1 MQLFNRSQ
9 FTELSQKEAQ
19 IYVSI
24 YTPTERQSTDGYQAS
39 RIHFKNALS
48 EAQSK
53 LMSDFG
59 LTEQEAETFLADGT
73 RVLDDLEF
81 WKHSSDMLAFFAYD
95 GEGTFLKLPL
105 EVEAPR
111 CEVSVRPYLL
121 PLIPELNDDGHFYL
135 LVLNLKEA
143 QLFEVTR
150 STIQQVTLSDNVA
163 TSYIEETEDADHQKA
178 LQHRSGF
185 GQAGAMFHGQGSGS
199 DEDRKVEIL
208 QYYHRLSAS
217 IDPLLNQNPLPLL
230 LAGVEYL
237 IPLYR
242 EASKYP
248 HLVESYLTGSY
259 TEDDMLTLSA
269 EAWELMEPYFLQEQK
284 ARKEEYGLFMSR
296 AQGDSDTESVLLTAL
311 SGGVDTLFIQNG
323 QEVWGTYD
331 AENFRIRIDEAP
343 NADNYSLLN
352 EAAKKTKEFGGK
364 VYLLDSESM
373 PAAGAVVAGIFRY
386 PIAEVVEEK
395 RKSVQ

>member
-24 YTPTERQSTDGYQAS
+24 YTPTERQSTDGYQSS
-39 RIHFKNALS
+39 RIYFKNALS

-59 LTEQEAETFLADGT
+59 LTEQEAEVFLADGT

-81 WKHSSDMLAFFAYD
+81 WKHSSDMLAFLAYD

-105 EVEAPR
+105 ELEAPR
-111 CEVSVRPYLL
+111 CEVSIRPYLL

-163 TSYIEETEDADHQKA
+163 ISYTEKIEEADNQKA
-178 LQHRSGF
+178 LQHRSGV
-185 GQAGAMFHGQGSGS
+185 GQAGAIFHGQGSGS
-199 DEDRKVEIL
+199 DEERKVEIL

-217 IDPLLNQNPLPLL
+217 IDPVLHQNPLPLL

-237 IPLYR
+237 IPIYK

-248 HLVESYLTGSY
+248 YIVEPYLTGSY
-259 TEDDMLTLSA
+259 TENDMLTLSA
-269 EAWELMEPYFLQEQK
+269 ESWEMMEPYFLEERK
-284 ARKEEYGLFMSR
+284 ARKEEYGLFAS
-296 AQGDSDTESVLLTAL
+296 QGQGESDTNAVLLTAL
-311 SGGVDTLFIQNG
+311 SGGVDTLFIRKG
-323 QEVWGTYD
+323 EEIWGTYD
-331 AENFRIRIDEAP
+331 TEKFAVTIDTSANET
-343 NADNYSLLN
+343 NYSLLN
-352 EAAKKTKEFGGK
+352 EAARKTKEFGGK
-364 VYLLDSESM
+364 VYLVEPEVM
-373 PAAGAVVAGIFRY
+373 PAEGARLAGIFRY
-386 PIAEVVEEK
+386 PITEVVEDEG
-395 RKSVQ
+395 RSVQ